1 MSDVIEGGIE
11 FTPEEQAA
19 AARLDTPEDDGG
31 LPDGYQADGTPK
43 EELILGKFKTA
54 EDLQKAYTELEKKLG
69 APKEHEV
76 PKTTEAPKETEV
88 PKEIEGLIKPSDFTS
103 FSEEYNTNG
112 TLSEETYKSLEKKG
126 LSKDV
131 VDAYIDGQKALAENK
146 ANKLLNYVG
155 GTEKYNTI
163 VEWARGNYTPEQAK
177 SFDEAL
183 FSGDEA
189 RVQEQV
195 DLLSFRM
202 TKQTGQPQRRLEGTS
217 TDVGGGLKPFES
229 KSDWQRAMADRNY
242 GRDMKYTRMVDS
254 RYLKA
259 IDAGIL

>member
-1 MSDVIEGGIE
+1 MSDVIEGGVE

-31 LPDGYQADGTPK
+31 LPEGYNADGTAK

-69 APKEHEV
+69 QPKDTPAETPKE
-76 PKTTEAPKETEV
+76 AEV
-88 PKEIEGLIKPSDFTS
+88 PKEAEGLIKPDDFTT
-103 FSEEYNTNG
+103 FSEEFNKNG
-112 TLSEETYKSLEKKG
+112 SLSEDTYKSLEKKG

-131 VDAYIDGQKALAENK
+131 VDAYIEGQKALAENK

-155 GTEKYNTI
+155 GADRYNSM
-163 VEWARGNYTPEQAK
+163 VEWARTNYTSEQSK

-183 FSGDEA
+183 FSGDES

-202 TKQTGQPQRRLEGTS
+202 SKQTGQPQRRLEGTS
-217 TDVGGGLKPFES
+217 TDMGGGLKPFES
-229 KSDWQRAMADRNY
+229 KTEWQRAMSDRNY
-242 GRDMKYTRMVDS
+242 GRDMKYTRMVDA
-254 RYLKA
+254 RYVKA